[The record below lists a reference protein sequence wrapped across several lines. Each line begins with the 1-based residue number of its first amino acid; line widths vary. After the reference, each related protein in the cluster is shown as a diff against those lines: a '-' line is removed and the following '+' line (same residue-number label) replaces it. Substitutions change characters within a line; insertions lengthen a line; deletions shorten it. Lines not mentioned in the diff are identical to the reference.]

1 MRAAVNPTDPPA
13 VPNARRTAALVFIF
27 ITVVLD
33 VLALGIIVPV
43 LPGLVRGFLG
53 GDTARGAE
61 IYGAFGTVWAAMQF
75 GFAPVLG
82 ALSDRFGRR
91 PVILLS
97 NFGLGLD
104 YVLMALAP
112 NLGWLFVG
120 RVISGVTSA
129 SFPTAGAYIAD
140 VTPPEKRAAGYGMLG
155 AAFGIGFVRST
166 APSGPSPPLAR
177 RPASASASSTGAAA
191 PSAGARGRP
200 TVSSTP
206 CPPVPSAATCA
217 SPNRARPSPRSMATP
232 LPPTST

>member
-1 MRAAVNPTDPPA
+1 MTPPIFPETMLPIMAADDPTSAPG
-13 VPNARRTAALVFIF
+13 ARRAAALVFIF

-33 VLALGIIVPV
+33 VLALGNHRAGV
-43 LPGLVRGFLG
+43 LPGLVRDFLG

-112 NLGWLFVG
+112 NLSLAVRRDGSFQASRR
-120 RVISGVTSA
+120 RV
-129 SFPTAGAYIAD
+129 FP
-140 VTPPEKRAAGYGMLG
+140 PPERTL
-155 AAFGIGFVRST
+155 
-166 APSGPSPPLAR
+166 
-177 RPASASASSTGAAA
+177 
-191 PSAGARGRP
+191 P
-200 TVSSTP
+200 T
-206 CPPVPSAATCA
+206 
-217 SPNRARPSPRSMATP
+217 
-232 LPPTST
+232 